1 MVWSF
6 ERQGQSLRCEIR
18 RDTDTDCYA
27 FVLTRPDGTEQSKHF
42 DDPAAVI
49 AHSVDVMRGLIEEG
63 WRSPTL
69 DAVSQE

>member
-6 ERQGQSLRCEIR
+6 ERQGESLRCEIR
-18 RDTDTDCYA
+18 RDVDADSYE
-27 FVLTRPDGTEQSKHF
+27 FVVMRPDGSEQSQRF
-42 DDPAAVI
+42 DDPSAVI

-69 DAVSQE
+69 DAASQR

>member
-6 ERQGQSLRCEIR
+6 ERRGESLRCEIR
-18 RDTDTDCYA
+18 RDFGGDSYE
-27 FVLTRPDGTEQSKHF
+27 FVVTRPDGSEDSERF

-63 WRSPTL
+63 WRSPNL
-69 DAVSQE
+69 DMAVEE

>member
-6 ERQGQSLRCEIR
+6 ERQGANLRCEIR
-18 RDTDTDCYA
+18 RDVDGDSYQ
-27 FVLTRPDGTEQSKHF
+27 FVVTRPDGSEESERF

-69 DAVSQE
+69 DTGAEG